1 MKRFGN
7 FALAL
12 AALTL
17 SMVLTINDAQA
28 ARLGG
33 GKSFGMSRNTNT
45 ARQAAPPA
53 APAQNATASNA
64 AAPAAPVPAAAAKQG
79 MSRWLGPIAGLA
91 AGIGL
96 AAMLSHFGMG
106 EGVANFMMIALLVMA
121 AVFLFRWL
129 TRKREPELR
138 TQYAGGGR
146 TATSPARFD
155 TPSSQPLPSVP
166 VGADETTAKEETT
179 ALQGGRAKDA
189 LCAVADGN
197 TPSSQANSTANNIPA
212 DFDVAGFVRQAKLNF
227 VRLQAAN
234 DRGDLDDIR
243 QFTAPEVFAEIQ
255 LQLQERGSVKSQTD
269 VVQLDAE
276 LLSVVIEDHRQI
288 ASVRYFGQLREDI
301 HNAPQAFEEIWHL
314 TKPTDGSRG
323 WQVAG
328 IQQLS

>member
-1 MKRFGN
+1 MNRSKSF
-7 FALAL
+7 FLALVALAFTVG
-12 AALTL
+12 LTV
-17 SMVLTINDAQA
+17 SDAQA

-33 GKSFGMSRNTNT
+33 GKSFGMTRSTP
-45 ARQAAPPA
+45 RQATPPPA
-53 APAQNATASNA
+53 PAPAQNAVPSNA
-64 AAPAAPVPAAAAKQG
+64 TTSAPAPAAAAKPG
-79 MSRWLGPIAGLA
+79 MSRWLGPLAGLA

-106 EGVANFMMIALLVMA
+106 EGVANFMMIALLAMA

-129 TRKREPELR
+129 MRKREPAPAM
-138 TQYAGGGR
+138 QYAGGEPNVAPPVRLDSAHFEPVPGVNN
-146 TATSPARFD
+146 
-155 TPSSQPLPSVP
+155 SVP
-166 VGADETTAKEETT
+166 PAPTGKTEAAS
-179 ALQGGRAKDA
+179 ASIP
-189 LCAVADGN
+189 DG
-197 TPSSQANSTANNIPA
+197 
-212 DFDVAGFVRQAKLNF
+212 FDVAGFVRQAKLNF

-276 LLSVVIEDHRQI
+276 LLSVTSEDNRQI

-323 WQVAG
+323 WQIAG

>member
-1 MKRFGN
+1 MNRSKN
-7 FALAL
+7 FLLAL
-12 AALTL
+12 VALTFTIG
-17 SMVLTINDAQA
+17 LTVNDAQA

-33 GKSFGMSRNTNT
+33 GKSFGMTRT
-45 ARQAAPPA
+45 APRQAAAPA
-53 APAQNATASNA
+53 APTQNVAPSNATTNA
-64 AAPAAPVPAAAAKQG
+64 AAPAAAAAKPG

-106 EGVANFMMIALLVMA
+106 EGVANFRMIALLAMA
-121 AVFLFRWL
+121 VVFLFRWL
-129 TRKREPELR
+129 MRKREPAPAM
-138 TQYAGGGR
+138 QYAGGEPNVV
-146 TATSPARFD
+146 SPVRLDSAHFE
-155 TPSSQPLPSVP
+155 PVPGVNNSVP
-166 VGADETTAKEETT
+166 PAPTGKTE
-179 ALQGGRAKDA
+179 
-189 LCAVADGN
+189 VASASIPDG
-197 TPSSQANSTANNIPA
+197 
-212 DFDVAGFVRQAKLNF
+212 FDVAGFVRQAKLNF

-276 LLSVVIEDHRQI
+276 LLSVVTEDNRQI

-323 WQVAG
+323 WQIAG
-328 IQQLS
+328 IQQLI

>member
-1 MKRFGN
+1 MKSLRN
-7 FALAL
+7 FALAVV
-12 AALTL
+12 ALTL
-17 SMVLTINDAQA
+17 SIGLTISDAEA
-28 ARLGG
+28 ARVGG
-33 GKSFGMSRNTNT
+33 GKSLGMSRSTNT

-64 AAPAAPVPAAAAKQG
+64 AAPAAPVPAAAAKPG

-106 EGVANFMMIALLVMA
+106 EGVANFLMIALLVMA

-138 TQYAGGGR
+138 TQYAGGGP
-146 TATSPARFD
+146 TAASPVRFD
-155 TPSSQPLPSVP
+155 APSSQPLPSAP
-166 VGADETTAKEETT
+166 VGAD
-179 ALQGGRAKDA
+179 
-189 LCAVADGN
+189 N
-197 TPSSQANSTANNIPA
+197 TPSSQANSAANNIPA
-212 DFDVAGFVRQAKLNF
+212 DFDVVGFVRQAKLNF

-255 LQLQERGSVKSQTD
+255 LQLQERGSVNSQTD

>member
-1 MKRFGN
+1 MKSLGN
-7 FALAL
+7 FALAI

-17 SMVLTINDAQA
+17 TTVLTINDAEA

-33 GKSFGMSRNTNT
+33 GKSVGMSRSTNT
-45 ARQAAPPA
+45 VRQAAPPA
-53 APAQNATASNA
+53 APAQTATASKA
-64 AAPAAPVPAAAAKQG
+64 AAPAAPTPAAAATSG

-129 TRKREPELR
+129 ARKREPELS

-146 TATSPARFD
+146 TVTSPVRFD
-155 TPSSQPLPSVP
+155 APSSQPLPSSP
-166 VGADETTAKEETT
+166 VGA
-179 ALQGGRAKDA
+179 
-189 LCAVADGN
+189 GN

-212 DFDVAGFVRQAKLNF
+212 DFDVVGFVRQAKLNF

-255 LQLQERGSVKSQTD
+255 MQLQERGGAKSQTD

-276 LLSVVIEDHRQI
+276 LLSVVIEDQRQI

-301 HNAPQAFEEIWHL
+301 HTAPQAFEEIWHL
-314 TKPTDGSRG
+314 TKPIDGSRG

>member
-1 MKRFGN
+1 MKSLRN
-7 FALAL
+7 FALAIV
-12 AALTL
+12 ALTL
-17 SMVLTINDAQA
+17 SIGLTISDAEA

-33 GKSFGMSRNTNT
+33 GKSVGMSRSTNT
-45 ARQAAPPA
+45 ARQAAPA

-64 AAPAAPVPAAAAKQG
+64 AAPAAPASAVAAKPG

-106 EGVANFMMIALLVMA
+106 EGVANFLMIALLVMA

-138 TQYAGGGR
+138 TQYAGGGP
-146 TATSPARFD
+146 TAASPVRFD
-155 TPSSQPLPSVP
+155 APSSQPLPSAP
-166 VGADETTAKEETT
+166 VGAD
-179 ALQGGRAKDA
+179 
-189 LCAVADGN
+189 N
-197 TPSSQANSTANNIPA
+197 TPSSQANSAANNIPA
-212 DFDVAGFVRQAKLNF
+212 DFDVVGFVRQAKLNF

-255 LQLQERGSVKSQTD
+255 MQLQERGSVKSQTD

-276 LLSVVIEDHRQI
+276 LLSVVVEDHRQI

>member
-1 MKRFGN
+1 MKSLRN
-7 FALAL
+7 FALAIV
-12 AALTL
+12 ALTL
-17 SMVLTINDAQA
+17 SIGLTISDAEA

-33 GKSFGMSRNTNT
+33 GKSLGMSRSTNT
-45 ARQAAPPA
+45 ARQAAPA

-64 AAPAAPVPAAAAKQG
+64 AAPAAPASAVAAKPG

-106 EGVANFMMIALLVMA
+106 EGVANFLMIALLVMA

-138 TQYAGGGR
+138 TQYAGGGP
-146 TATSPARFD
+146 TAASPVRFD
-155 TPSSQPLPSVP
+155 APSSQPLPSAP
-166 VGADETTAKEETT
+166 VGAD
-179 ALQGGRAKDA
+179 
-189 LCAVADGN
+189 N
-197 TPSSQANSTANNIPA
+197 TPSSQANSAANNIPA
-212 DFDVAGFVRQAKLNF
+212 DFDVVGFVRQAKLNF

-255 LQLQERGSVKSQTD
+255 MQLQERGSVKSQTD

-276 LLSVVIEDHRQI
+276 LLSVVVEDHRQI

>member
-1 MKRFGN
+1 MKRYRN
-7 FALAL
+7 FAITV

-17 SMVLTINDAQA
+17 SMVLMINDAEA

-33 GKSFGMSRNTNT
+33 GKSIGMSRSNNTV
-45 ARQAAPPA
+45 RQAAPPA
-53 APAQNATASNA
+53 APAQNATTANT
-64 AAPAAPVPAAAAKQG
+64 AAPAAPAPTAAAAKPG

-96 AAMLSHFGMG
+96 AAMLSHFGLG
-106 EGVANFMMIALLVMA
+106 EGVANFLMIALLVMA
-121 AVFLFRWL
+121 VVFLFRWMM
-129 TRKREPELR
+129 RKREPELS

-146 TATSPARFD
+146 SATSPMHFD
-155 TPSSQPLPSVP
+155 APPAQPLPSSL
-166 VGADETTAKEETT
+166 VGA
-179 ALQGGRAKDA
+179 
-189 LCAVADGN
+189 GN
-197 TPSSQANSTANNIPA
+197 TPPSQAHSAANNIPA
-212 DFDVAGFVRQAKLNF
+212 DFDVTGFVRQAKLNF

-255 LQLQERGSVKSQTD
+255 MQLQERGSVKSQTD

-276 LLSVVIEDHRQI
+276 LLSLVVEDQRQI

-314 TKPTDGSRG
+314 SKPTDGSRG